1 MIAGDLQVQDLQNAW
16 NERFAADFGYD
27 VPCASQGCLQDVHWS
42 VGLFGYFPT
51 YSLGNVYAGCL
62 FSRMT
67 ALNPDLDDQ
76 LRVGDLS
83 KATGWLQESLQ
94 RHGAVNLPRDTIA
107 KACGMEPSEA
117 PLLAYLRN
125 KFSEIYD
132 LSF

>member
-1 MIAGDLQVQDLQNAW
+1 
-16 NERFAADFGYD
+16 
-27 VPCASQGCLQDVHWS
+27 
-42 VGLFGYFPT
+42 
-51 YSLGNVYAGCL
+51 
-62 FSRMT
+62 
-67 ALNPDLDDQ
+67 LDDQ

-107 KACGMEPSEA
+107 KACEMEPSEA

>member
-1 MIAGDLQVQDLQNAW
+1 MSGGDGQVQVVQNAW
-16 NERFAADFGYD
+16 KERLGGEFGYD
-27 VPCASQGCLQDVHWS
+27 GPCASLGCLQDVHGS

-67 ALNPDLDDQ
+67 ELIPDLDDQ

-83 KATGWLQESLQ
+83 KATGWLQERLQ
-94 RHGAVNLPRDTIA
+94 QHGAVNLPRDTIT
-107 KACGMEPSEA
+107 KACDMEPSEG

-125 KFSEIYD
+125 KFSDIYD
-132 LSF
+132 LSL